1 MVHRT
6 RNVASGGKGVRGGIS
21 GDSPPHPPNSLPHW
35 NKGVE
40 LEQARISVA
49 MSCFGYLD
57 SDLDL
62 CWVVGKEGSSLWG
75 SQNSSSFTQAYYI

>member
-40 LEQARISVA
+40 LEQARIFVA
-49 MSCFGYLD
+49 LSCFGYLD
-57 SDLDL
+57 SGSGLGWL
-62 CWVVGKEGSSLWG
+62 VRKVGSSLFC
-75 SQNSSSFTQAYYI
+75 N